1 MIYIFKRRK
10 SILLKDQFF
19 RSQWNPV
26 KSHKGKGEKKNLI
39 LECFKSNVC
48 LLYTFVL
55 HYRAQFDNYMFRK
68 TFSCSR
74 AIRNFEIVDKV
85 FSVCTESPTYEK
97 LLCTGNCFAVLS
109 FHVDTIQLGLSE
121 GRAAFML
128 WGPDTCP
135 ASVALRVSLAR
146 SVLGLQ

>member
-1 MIYIFKRRK
+1 M
-10 SILLKDQFF
+10 
-19 RSQWNPV
+19 
-26 KSHKGKGEKKNLI
+26 

-55 HYRAQFDNYMFRK
+55 HCRAQFDNYMFRK

-74 AIRNFEIVDKV
+74 AIRNFETVDKV

-109 FHVDTIQLGLSE
+109 FHVDTSQLGLSE

-135 ASVALRVSLAR
+135 ASVALRVSLGEVNVRLAIGIFKKYT
-146 SVLGLQ
+146 SSLATFTYVLWVFFN